1 MNNVLQG
8 VLVLDTATSIKLR
21 KEGTCHVTDNGL
33 NVDVTL
39 NKETGLCEFVQYTA
53 TKPIILVPNDVTIMR
68 VSREDYDTIQVG
80 RDYISPSGKLLTETH
95 KVDMLCGNTAVE
107 QPEIKLVVRR

>member
-21 KEGTCHVTDNGL
+21 KEGTCKVTDNGL

-39 NKETGLCEFVQYTA
+39 NKETGLCEFVQNIA

-68 VSREDYDTIQVG
+68 ISREEYEQIQVG
-80 RDYISPSGKLLTETH
+80 SDYTSPSGKFLSETC
-95 KVDMLCGNTAVE
+95 KVDMLCGMTEVE

>member
-21 KEGTCHVTDNGL
+21 KEGKCLVNDNGL
-33 NVDVTL
+33 NVEVTL
-39 NKETGLCEFVQYTA
+39 NRETGLCEFVQHKS

-68 VSREDYDTIQVG
+68 VSREDYDKVTSHQE
-80 RDYISPSGKLLTETH
+80 YISPSGKVLS
-95 KVDMLCGNTAVE
+95 DMQDVSLWCGMSEVE
-107 QPEIKLVVRR
+107 APDIKLVVRR

>member
-21 KEGTCHVTDNGL
+21 KEGTCKVTDNGL

-39 NKETGLCEFVQYTA
+39 NKETGLCEFVQNTA
-53 TKPIILVPNDVTIMR
+53 TKPVFLVPNDVTIMR
-68 VSREDYDTIQVG
+68 VSREEYDQIQVG
-80 RDYISPSGKLLTETH
+80 SDYISPSGKLLVETR
-95 KVDMLCGNTAVE
+95 KFDMICGDSVVE